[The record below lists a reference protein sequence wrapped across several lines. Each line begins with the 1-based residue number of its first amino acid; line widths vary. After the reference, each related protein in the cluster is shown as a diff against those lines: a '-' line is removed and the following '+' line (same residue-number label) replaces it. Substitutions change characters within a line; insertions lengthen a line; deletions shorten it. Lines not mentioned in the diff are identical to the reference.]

1 MALPVR
7 FPGIGGTAGCT
18 DGLPA
23 NRMKNYLFVDYA
35 TQAYLLLAAALV
47 LLFHGETVPYW
58 PLLILAHALVV
69 VALHWLVNAYAR
81 APKRVELA
89 FFRHFYPILLYAPFY
104 REIGALNQMFTNGV
118 FDHQV
123 IRIEQWLF
131 GFQPGLALMD
141 RFPSAWV
148 GEVFYLSYFSYYVM
162 IAGVGLAL
170 FLRDRAQFFHF
181 VSVTSFVF
189 YCCYLA
195 YIFYP
200 VIGPRVFY
208 SEIPGYVLPADLQA
222 LYPAVTFPEAVQA
235 GVFFQIMGVLYDYFE
250 PAGAAFPSS
259 HVAVAIVTA
268 LFSTRY
274 LPRIRGLH
282 WFMVVMMSIS
292 TVYCRYH
299 YAVDV
304 LAGVLTALLLIPVA
318 EWLYRRYGGAPGY
331 SARS

>member
-1 MALPVR
+1 M
-7 FPGIGGTAGCT
+7 
-18 DGLPA
+18 
-23 NRMKNYLFVDYA
+23 NRNYLFIDYA
-35 TQAYLLLAAALV
+35 TQAYLLAVALLV
-47 LLFHGETVPYW
+47 LLFHGGTVPYW
-58 PLLILAHALVV
+58 PLVIATHLLGIAAV
-69 VALHWLVNAYAR
+69 HWLVNSHAR
-81 APKRVELA
+81 APQRVEFS

-104 REIGALNQMFTNGV
+104 REIGVLNQMFATGV
-118 FDHQV
+118 YDHQV
-123 IRIEQWLF
+123 ILFEQRLF

-141 RFPSAWV
+141 RFPSPWV
-148 GEVFYLSYFSYYVM
+148 SEVMYFSYFSYYVM

-170 FLRDRAQFFHF
+170 FLRNRQQFFHF

-189 YCCYLA
+189 FCCYLA

-208 SEIPGYVLPADLQA
+208 STVPDYVLPAELQA
-222 LYPAVTFPEAVQA
+222 LYPAVRFPPAVQA

-268 LFSTRY
+268 TFSARY
-274 LPRIRGLH
+274 LPRICALH
-282 WFMVVMMSIS
+282 WFMVVMMSVS

-304 LAGVLTALLLIPVA
+304 LAGILTALALIPAA
-318 EWLYRRYGGAPGY
+318 EWLYRRFGGAPPNAAGY
-331 SARS
+331 SGRS

>member
-1 MALPVR
+1 M
-7 FPGIGGTAGCT
+7 I
-18 DGLPA
+18 
-23 NRMKNYLFVDYA
+23 KNYLFVDYA
-35 TQAYLLLAAALV
+35 TQAYLLLVALLV
-47 LLFHGETVPYW
+47 LLFHGGTVPYW
-58 PLLILAHALVV
+58 PLLIVAHLFGIVV
-69 VALHWLVNAYAR
+69 VHWLVNAYAR
-81 APKRVELA
+81 APQRVEFA

-104 REIGALNQMFTNGV
+104 REIGALNQMFATGV
-118 FDHQV
+118 FDHHV
-123 IRIEQWLF
+123 IRFEQWLF

-141 RFPSAWV
+141 RFPSVWV
-148 GEVFYLSYFSYYVM
+148 SEVFYVSYFSYYVM

-170 FLRDRAQFFHF
+170 FLRNRRQFFHF

-189 YCCYLA
+189 FWCYLA

-208 SEIPGYVLPADLQA
+208 SETPGYVLPADLQA
-222 LYPAVTFPEAVQA
+222 LYPAVTFPKAVQG

-268 LFSTRY
+268 YFSTHY
-274 LPRIRGLH
+274 LPRIRSLH

-304 LAGVLTALLLIPVA
+304 LAGVLTALLLIPVG
-318 EWLYRRYGGAPGY
+318 EWLYRRFGGAPANAAGQAGY